1 MVEVELVLG
10 RLVTAEAK
18 VVLVAEAERNLPAIL
33 LDQPDQEASAVVAL
47 VGPVRV
53 VPLGRVAAQPQLFFG
68 DMRQPH
74 EIRICK

>member
-1 MVEVELVLG
+1 MVEVELVQGQLG
-10 RLVTAEAK
+10 LMAGKAD
-18 VVLVAEAERNLPAIL
+18 LAAAAAGNLPAIL

-53 VPLGRVAAQPQLFFG
+53 VPLGRVAAPPQLFFG

>member
-1 MVEVELVLG
+1 MEVELVLG

-18 VVLVAEAERNLPAIL
+18 VVLVVEADRSLPAIL

-47 VGPVRV
+47 VGQVRV
-53 VPLGRVAAQPQLFFG
+53 VPLDRVAAPPQLFFG

>member
-18 VVLVAEAERNLPAIL
+18 VVLVVEAERNLPAIL

-53 VPLGRVAAQPQLFFG
+53 VPLGRVAAPPQLFFG